1 MLVVT
6 HATLMRLVLCEL
18 LGIDP
23 DRYRELFP
31 VVENCALTDLR
42 FEELDGR
49 QRARLL
55 GFNVSPR
62 G

>member
-1 MLVVT
+1 
-6 HATLMRLVLCEL
+6 MRLVLCEL

-42 FEELDGR
+42 FEELDGQR
-49 QRARLL
+49 RARLL